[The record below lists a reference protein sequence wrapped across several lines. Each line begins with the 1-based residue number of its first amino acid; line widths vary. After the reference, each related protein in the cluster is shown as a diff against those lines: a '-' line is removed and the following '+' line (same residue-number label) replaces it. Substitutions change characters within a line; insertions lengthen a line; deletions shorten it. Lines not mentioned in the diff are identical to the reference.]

1 MLNLEKHIS
10 ELLSQYDCVIVPNLG
25 GFVANN
31 VSAQINEK
39 TGVFSPPSREI
50 GFNRS
55 LCHNDG
61 LLINHM
67 AKCEGISYE
76 DCQNRLLM
84 HIKALKFQLS
94 QGEVLQID
102 SVGKLKADS
111 IGNTVFIPG
120 EERFLSLE
128 SFGLGT
134 FHFNTLDQEKQQ
146 KENTRR
152 LVRRTFQSR
161 SVRQVAASVAIM
173 LGLIFVSPE
182 LDNGVMH
189 NSYSNVLPEFEM
201 VLGIDKAAA
210 TETVQEPAEE
220 EPTIIKN
227 DIEEAE
233 VEVEEVVAPVK
244 NTYFIIGGSFKYRNQ
259 ADEFIAKLTTKGVSG
274 TDVLSSSNGRFRVS
288 LAGFVDKQQAV
299 EALELFR
306 KKHGLTSAWLL
317 SQQ

>member
-61 LLINHM
+61 LLINHI

-76 DCQNRLLM
+76 DCHSRLLM

-146 KENTRR
+146 KESTRR

-182 LDNGVMH
+182 LDNGMMH

-201 VLGIDKAAA
+201 VLGIDQTAA
-210 TETVQEPAEE
+210 TETVQKSIVE
-220 EPTIIKN
+220 EPSII
-227 DIEEAE
+227 EAE
-233 VEVEEVVAPVK
+233 IEQAEVVVAPVR
-244 NTYFIIGGSFKYRNQ
+244 NTYFIIGGSFKYRKQ
-259 ADEFIAKLTTKGVSG
+259 ADEFISKLTSKGVNG
-274 TDVLSSSNGRFRVS
+274 ADVLSSSNGRFRVS
-288 LAGFVDKQQAV
+288 LAGFVDKQEAV
-299 EALELFR
+299 EALDKFR